1 MFNKHHIITLYRLYN
16 CIIGRSGRNSKN
28 IGNIFALVLSTSEP
42 NRLPHSASIAG
53 RFIFLAGLSPDQYAS
68 KGDDRVH

>member
-1 MFNKHHIITLYRLYN
+1 MKQ
-16 CIIGRSGRNSKN
+16 NSIFTIKN

-53 RFIFLAGLSPDQYAS
+53 RFIFLAVATPPAGNNIITPPCS
-68 KGDDRVH
+68 KNFFGISSSFHIIF